1 MWFVDKWDLSEHY
14 YSVLIE
20 YRSGHSKDDA
30 QAKTTRYDVKFYFN
44 CYSCIPNKRQHT
56 LQSKW
61 EFKLPHNIA
70 RLLKAVSFKFELE
83 ISNKHKICA
92 KSTQLICLFTSPYY
106 YI

>member
-1 MWFVDKWDLSEHY
+1 MWFVDKFDLSEHY

-44 CYSCIPNKRQHT
+44 CYSCIPNKRQLT

-70 RLLKAVSFKFELE
+70 PDISKGIYFGFNASYLIQDFEKMML
-83 ISNKHKICA
+83 
-92 KSTQLICLFTSPYY
+92 
-106 YI
+106 